1 MANINETSMSTS
13 IKTAYEKRLL
23 PRALPRLV
31 HGRWGREAIWNGYG
45 DYELRR
51 FESLSAVTSS
61 LGEGSTPAEGAAPTI
76 STVTLDPVYY
86 GL

>member
-1 MANINETSMSTS
+1 MATS
-13 IKTAYEKRLL
+13 IKTMYEKRLL

-31 HGRWGREAIWNGYG
+31 HGRWGREAVWNGYG

-51 FESLSAVTSS
+51 FESLSAVTTS
-61 LGEGSTPAEGAAPTI
+61 LGEGSTPSEGDAPKI